1 MNVKTTA
8 ELYDAIEKALQA
20 DATAFQ
26 YVTEPFSHSFSVK
39 LSMTDEQLPEIL
51 WRLNAG
57 ERVHTRV
64 PATLEHRWINGSE
77 SGAEHVTRPVGPR
90 IRLPDEHLCES
101 GDDESFDLG
110 AGGRGPAAQQH
121 AAVPDVLLQ
130 HRAAGRFPA
139 AHLG

>member
-64 PATLEHRWINGSE
+64 PATLEHRWTDGSE
-77 SGAEHVTRPVGPR
+77 SGAEKLSYLADIDLWQERVG
-90 IRLPDEHLCES
+90 EES
-101 GDDESFDLG
+101 TLSIDAGYPYWELIPKGSPGYMEYEDPWSDCPFPSF
-110 AGGRGPAAQQH
+110 
-121 AAVPDVLLQ
+121 
-130 HRAAGRFPA
+130 
-139 AHLG
+139 